1 MSRMGVYV
9 TGHCHYRH
17 THTHSGGTTK
27 KTEVHQH
34 TTNWIEIWKEPNID
48 MHLVFC
54 VCVCM
59 CGAKKLFSKILL
71 LLVDDALQGWTH
83 SGLTRLD
90 SFDATKKN
98 NTNNNFE
105 CRHHLSL
112 FLSLSYDQVNCMRV
126 YAYGDSIKP
135 SDRMTCAIRIS
146 TADCVVAWTALT
158 CPPRPLALNWCIL

>member
-1 MSRMGVYV
+1 MSLDIVIID
-9 TGHCHYRH
+9 
-17 THTHSGGTTK
+17 THIHIRREQQK
-27 KTEVHQH
+27 KQKCINTQQTELRYEKNR
-34 TTNWIEIWKEPNID
+34 TSTCIWSS
-48 MHLVFC
+48 VC
-54 VCVCM
+54 VCVCVVPKS
-59 CGAKKLFSKILL
+59 CSAKFCCYSSTMRYKGGPIQVWPGLIRST
-71 LLVDDALQGWTH
+71 LQ
-83 SGLTRLD
+83 
-90 SFDATKKN
+90 KN